1 MKERAF
7 KLIKIYLTILGAG
20 LLYAL
25 LFSKFNIKIPCIFH
39 SVTGYLCPS
48 CGVSRMC
55 IEILKGNFTEAY
67 YYNRLIFLLL
77 PIFFVLFVKWSID
90 YIKTGKIKHNKL
102 DIAVVLLV
110 CVLLM
115 AFGAVRNLI

>member
-25 LFSKFNIKIPCIFH
+25 LFSKFNIKIPCIFY
-39 SVTGYLCPS
+39 SVTGFLCPS

-55 IEILKGNFTEAY
+55 VEILKGNFIEAY

-77 PIFFVLFVKWSID
+77 PIFFVLFVKWSAD

-110 CVLLM
+110 CVSLM
-115 AFGAVRNLI
+115 VFGAVRNFI

>member
-55 IEILKGNFTEAY
+55 IEILKGNFIKAY
-67 YYNRLIFLLL
+67 YYNRLIFLFL

-102 DIAVVLLV
+102 DIAVVLFV
-110 CVLLM
+110 CVSLI
-115 AFGAVRNLI
+115 AFGAVRNFI

>member
-1 MKERAF
+1 MKKRAF
-7 KLIKIYLTILGAG
+7 KLIKIYLTVLGAG

-25 LFSKFNIKIPCIFH
+25 LFSKFGIKIPCIFH

-55 IEILKGNFTEAY
+55 IEILKGNFAEAY

-77 PIFFVLFVKWSID
+77 PIFFVLLVKWSVD

-102 DIAVVLLV
+102 DIAVVLFV
-110 CVLLM
+110 CVSLM
-115 AFGAVRNLI
+115 VFGAVRNFI